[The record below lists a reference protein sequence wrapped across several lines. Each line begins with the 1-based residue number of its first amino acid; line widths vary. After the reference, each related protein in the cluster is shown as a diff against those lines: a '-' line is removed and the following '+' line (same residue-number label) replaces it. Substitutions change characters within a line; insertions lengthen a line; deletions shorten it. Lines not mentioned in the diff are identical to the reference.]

1 MDSDCQCQR
10 AISKN
15 FYALNTP
22 LKSGICSKID
32 LKYLNE
38 YLNFKL
44 IFFLTELFNGVEFF
58 LSDSLYRCAHAC
70 SSAEDTTVTTTAAA
84 AQIATSGVNL
94 ASIATFQTGNSS
106 MTLLQN
112 GKVSF
117 DKNEVINVKANLLS
131 ATLSRNRKIFTF
143 DVEILEKRSSQNGVP
158 KRGIILDAL
167 MARTFT

>member
-1 MDSDCQCQR
+1 
-10 AISKN
+10 
-15 FYALNTP
+15 
-22 LKSGICSKID
+22 
-32 LKYLNE
+32 
-38 YLNFKL
+38 
-44 IFFLTELFNGVEFF
+44 
-58 LSDSLYRCAHAC
+58 
-70 SSAEDTTVTTTAAA
+70 
-84 AQIATSGVNL
+84 L

-117 DKNEVINVKANLLS
+117 DKNDEINVKANLLS

-158 KRGIILDAL
+158 KQGIILDLL

>member
-1 MDSDCQCQR
+1 
-10 AISKN
+10 
-15 FYALNTP
+15 
-22 LKSGICSKID
+22 
-32 LKYLNE
+32 
-38 YLNFKL
+38 
-44 IFFLTELFNGVEFF
+44 
-58 LSDSLYRCAHAC
+58 
-70 SSAEDTTVTTTAAA
+70 
-84 AQIATSGVNL
+84 
-94 ASIATFQTGNSS
+94 

-143 DVEILEKRSSQNGVP
+143 GVEILEKRSPQNGVP